1 MAWTGSAVGV
11 RLPRSEGAQVPIL
24 SDKGRSPHRSG
35 PGRLWRGSRL
45 PSRCELLPQTA
56 TKGRRVTLFGS
67 ARARRLARSASR
79 RRALAAD
86 HLLRPR
92 RFTGSWRRP
101 AVSGRWALPCL
112 VCRVHAEQWRWPPVS
127 RGSISLLSALVKGEG
142 VGGRR
147 RVRGAGTGQHGV
159 TAPTEYN
166 PR

>member
-1 MAWTGSAVGV
+1 MAGIEAAIALRVAPTNCNK
-11 RLPRSEGAQVPIL
+11 GAQGDTFRQRKSAPA
-24 SDKGRSPHRSG
+24 SEE
-35 PGRLWRGSRL
+35 RLEAPGSR
-45 PSRCELLPQTA
+45 C
-56 TKGRRVTLFGS
+56 G
-67 ARARRLARSASR
+67 
-79 RRALAAD
+79 

-166 PR
+166 PRRERP

>member
-86 HLLRPR
+86 ISCGL
-92 RFTGSWRRP
+92 
-101 AVSGRWALPCL
+101 AA
-112 VCRVHAEQWRWPPVS
+112 S
-127 RGSISLLSALVKGEG
+127 RARG
-142 VGGRR
+142 GGRPYQVVGPFHVWSVAFTR
-147 RVRGAGTGQHGV
+147 SSGGGLRSREVPSAFCPRSSRARVWEVAGGFEGR
-159 TAPTEYN
+159 APVN
-166 PR
+166 MV

>member
-24 SDKGRSPHRSG
+24 SDKGRPPHRSG

-79 RRALAAD
+79 RRALAAH

-92 RFTGSWRRP
+92 RFTGLWRRP

-112 VCRVHAEQWRWPPVS
+112 VCRVHAELWPWPPVS
-127 RGSISLLSALVKGEG
+127 RSSISLLSGLLKCPT
-142 VGGRR
+142 VGGRCLAGRAR
-147 RVRGAGTGQHGV
+147 RAQDG
-159 TAPTEYN
+159 
-166 PR
+166 